1 MVRRGNPL
9 MQNQNTNQ
17 EPPLKRSSELK
28 STAQPVK
35 ITKQQ
40 PTTNKPNNSTLEIVL
55 KNNTEQMQKL
65 NDNEKILNENVNDN
79 KSKIVDVRQGQTVI
93 KGSLTKLL
101 NQQGVLNANQV
112 DTTQTI
118 ENLNDVIKQLK
129 SDQQVIQ
136 SLFKRVDALE
146 QTPDATKAML
156 AEYVRNFDTTV
167 KTLNVLAQNQS
178 YYAKKEQEAL
188 IQIAN
193 KQITINR
200 ETLTELEQLV
210 QKETGFALQKYV
222 SEVQRKAINANF
234 TEFNKRLQS
243 RLNAVDGDI
252 TRTLDTLSKTLKKA
266 NTAVESVNK
275 LWIVV
280 GVLLVLQILTS
291 FNLYVNSFVSHPVI
305 SSIIALIAVALVAGV
320 VYLNWRDHND

>member
-1 MVRRGNPL
+1 M
-9 MQNQNTNQ
+9 NTNQ
-17 EPPLKRSSELK
+17 E
-28 STAQPVK
+28 
-35 ITKQQ
+35 
-40 PTTNKPNNSTLEIVL
+40 
-55 KNNTEQMQKL
+55 
-65 NDNEKILNENVNDN
+65 
-79 KSKIVDVRQGQTVI
+79 
-93 KGSLTKLL
+93 
-101 NQQGVLNANQV
+101 

-118 ENLNDVIKQLK
+118 ENLNDLVKHLR
-129 SDQQVIQ
+129 SDQQALQ
-136 SLFKRVDALE
+136 SLMQRVDALE

-156 AEYVRNFDTTV
+156 VEYVRNFDTTV

-188 IQIAN
+188 VQIAN

-234 TEFNKRLQS
+234 NAFNKSLQS
-243 RLNAVDGDI
+243 RLNDVDGDI
-252 TRTLDTLSKTLKKA
+252 TRTLATLSKTLKKA
-266 NTAVESVNK
+266 NMAVESVNK

-280 GVLLVLQILTS
+280 GVLFVLQILTS
-291 FNLYVNSFVSHPVI
+291 FNLYVNSFVSNPVI
-305 SSIIALIAVALVAGV
+305 SSIIALIAVVLVVGA

>member
-1 MVRRGNPL
+1 M
-9 MQNQNTNQ
+9 
-17 EPPLKRSSELK
+17 
-28 STAQPVK
+28 
-35 ITKQQ
+35 
-40 PTTNKPNNSTLEIVL
+40 
-55 KNNTEQMQKL
+55 
-65 NDNEKILNENVNDN
+65 
-79 KSKIVDVRQGQTVI
+79 
-93 KGSLTKLL
+93 
-101 NQQGVLNANQV
+101 NANQV

-188 IQIAN
+188 VQIAN

-243 RLNAVDGDI
+243 RLNDVDGDI

-266 NTAVESVNK
+266 NMAVESVNK

-280 GVLLVLQILTS
+280 GILFVLQILTS
-291 FNLYVNSFVSHPVI
+291 FNLYVNSFVKHPLI
-305 SSIIALIAVALVAGV
+305 SSIIALIAVALVVGV

>member
-1 MVRRGNPL
+1 M
-9 MQNQNTNQ
+9 NTNQ
-17 EPPLKRSSELK
+17 
-28 STAQPVK
+28 A
-35 ITKQQ
+35 
-40 PTTNKPNNSTLEIVL
+40 
-55 KNNTEQMQKL
+55 
-65 NDNEKILNENVNDN
+65 
-79 KSKIVDVRQGQTVI
+79 
-93 KGSLTKLL
+93 
-101 NQQGVLNANQV
+101 

-118 ENLNDVIKQLK
+118 ENLNDLVKHLR
-129 SDQQVIQ
+129 SDQQALQ
-136 SLFKRVDALE
+136 SLMQRVDALE

-156 AEYVRNFDTTV
+156 VEYVRNFDTTV

-188 IQIAN
+188 VQIAN

-222 SEVQRKAINANF
+222 SEIQRKAINANF
-234 TEFNKRLQS
+234 NAFNKSLQS
-243 RLNAVDGDI
+243 RLNDVDGDI

-266 NTAVESVNK
+266 NMAVESVNK

-280 GVLLVLQILTS
+280 GVLFVLQILTS
-291 FNLYVNSFVSHPVI
+291 FNLYVNSFVSNPVI
-305 SSIIALIAVALVAGV
+305 SSIIALIAVVLVIGV

>member
-1 MVRRGNPL
+1 M
-9 MQNQNTNQ
+9 
-17 EPPLKRSSELK
+17 
-28 STAQPVK
+28 
-35 ITKQQ
+35 
-40 PTTNKPNNSTLEIVL
+40 
-55 KNNTEQMQKL
+55 
-65 NDNEKILNENVNDN
+65 
-79 KSKIVDVRQGQTVI
+79 
-93 KGSLTKLL
+93 
-101 NQQGVLNANQV
+101 NANQE

-118 ENLNDVIKQLK
+118 ENLNDLVKQLR
-129 SDQQVIQ
+129 SDQQVVQ
-136 SLFKRVDALE
+136 SLLKRVDALE

-188 IQIAN
+188 VQIAN

-210 QKETGFALQKYV
+210 QKETGFALQKYI

-243 RLNAVDGDI
+243 RLNDVDGDI

-266 NTAVESVNK
+266 NMAVESVNK

-280 GVLLVLQILTS
+280 GVLFVLQILTS
-291 FNLYVNSFVSHPVI
+291 FDLYVNSFVSHPVI

-320 VYLNWRDHND
+320 VYLNWRNHND

>member
-1 MVRRGNPL
+1 M
-9 MQNQNTNQ
+9 NTNQ
-17 EPPLKRSSELK
+17 E
-28 STAQPVK
+28 
-35 ITKQQ
+35 
-40 PTTNKPNNSTLEIVL
+40 
-55 KNNTEQMQKL
+55 
-65 NDNEKILNENVNDN
+65 
-79 KSKIVDVRQGQTVI
+79 
-93 KGSLTKLL
+93 
-101 NQQGVLNANQV
+101 

-118 ENLNDVIKQLK
+118 ENLNDLVKHLR
-129 SDQQVIQ
+129 SDQQALQ
-136 SLFKRVDALE
+136 SLMQRVDALE

-156 AEYVRNFDTTV
+156 VEYVRNFDTTIR
-167 KTLNVLAQNQS
+167 TLHVLAQNQS

-188 IQIAN
+188 VQIAN

-234 TEFNKRLQS
+234 NAFNKSLQS
-243 RLNAVDGDI
+243 RLNDVDGDI

-266 NTAVESVNK
+266 NMAVESVNK

-280 GVLLVLQILTS
+280 GVLFVLQILTS
-291 FNLYVNSFVSHPVI
+291 FNLYVNSFVSNPVI
-305 SSIIALIAVALVAGV
+305 SSIIALIAVVLVVGA

>member
-1 MVRRGNPL
+1 M
-9 MQNQNTNQ
+9 NTNQ
-17 EPPLKRSSELK
+17 E
-28 STAQPVK
+28 
-35 ITKQQ
+35 
-40 PTTNKPNNSTLEIVL
+40 
-55 KNNTEQMQKL
+55 
-65 NDNEKILNENVNDN
+65 
-79 KSKIVDVRQGQTVI
+79 
-93 KGSLTKLL
+93 
-101 NQQGVLNANQV
+101 

-118 ENLNDVIKQLK
+118 ENLNDLVKHLR
-129 SDQQVIQ
+129 SDQQALQ
-136 SLFKRVDALE
+136 SLMQRVDALE

-156 AEYVRNFDTTV
+156 VEYVRNFDTTV

-188 IQIAN
+188 VQIAN

-222 SEVQRKAINANF
+222 SKVQRKAINANF
-234 TEFNKRLQS
+234 NAFNKSLQS
-243 RLNAVDGDI
+243 RLNDVDGDI

-266 NTAVESVNK
+266 NMAVESVNK

-280 GVLLVLQILTS
+280 GVLFVLQILTS
-291 FNLYVNSFVSHPVI
+291 FNLYVNSFVSNPVI
-305 SSIIALIAVALVAGV
+305 SSIIALIAVVLVVGA

>member
-1 MVRRGNPL
+1 

-40 PTTNKPNNSTLEIVL
+40 PMTSKPNNLEFKTVL
-55 KNNTEQMQKL
+55 KNNAEQMKKL
-65 NDNEKILNENVNDN
+65 NENEKILNENVNDN
-79 KSKIVDVRQGQTVI
+79 KTKIVDVRQGQTVI

-101 NQQGVLNANQV
+101 NQQGILNTNQE

-118 ENLNDVIKQLK
+118 ENLNDLVKHLR
-129 SDQQVIQ
+129 SDQQALQ
-136 SLFKRVDALE
+136 SLMQRVDALE

-156 AEYVRNFDTTV
+156 VEYVRNFDTTV

-188 IQIAN
+188 VQIAN

-234 TEFNKRLQS
+234 NAFNKSLQS
-243 RLNAVDGDI
+243 RLNDVDGDI

-266 NTAVESVNK
+266 NMAVESVNK

-280 GVLLVLQILTS
+280 GVLFVLQILTS
-291 FNLYVNSFVSHPVI
+291 FNLYVNSFVSNPVI
-305 SSIIALIAVALVAGV
+305 SSIIALIAVVLVVGV

>member
-1 MVRRGNPL
+1 M
-9 MQNQNTNQ
+9 NTNQ
-17 EPPLKRSSELK
+17 E
-28 STAQPVK
+28 
-35 ITKQQ
+35 
-40 PTTNKPNNSTLEIVL
+40 
-55 KNNTEQMQKL
+55 
-65 NDNEKILNENVNDN
+65 
-79 KSKIVDVRQGQTVI
+79 
-93 KGSLTKLL
+93 
-101 NQQGVLNANQV
+101 

-118 ENLNDVIKQLK
+118 ENLNDLVKHLR
-129 SDQQVIQ
+129 SDQQALQ
-136 SLFKRVDALE
+136 SLMQRVDALE
-146 QTPDATKAML
+146 QTPDATRAML
-156 AEYVRNFDTTV
+156 VEYVRNFDTTV

-188 IQIAN
+188 VQIAN

-234 TEFNKRLQS
+234 NAFNKSLQS
-243 RLNAVDGDI
+243 RLNDVDGDI

-266 NTAVESVNK
+266 NMAVESVNK

-280 GVLLVLQILTS
+280 GVLFVLQILTS
-291 FNLYVNSFVSHPVI
+291 FNLYVNSFVSNPVI
-305 SSIIALIAVALVAGV
+305 SSIIALIAVVLVVGA

>member
-1 MVRRGNPL
+1 M
-9 MQNQNTNQ
+9 NTNQ
-17 EPPLKRSSELK
+17 E
-28 STAQPVK
+28 
-35 ITKQQ
+35 
-40 PTTNKPNNSTLEIVL
+40 
-55 KNNTEQMQKL
+55 
-65 NDNEKILNENVNDN
+65 
-79 KSKIVDVRQGQTVI
+79 
-93 KGSLTKLL
+93 
-101 NQQGVLNANQV
+101 

-118 ENLNDVIKQLK
+118 ENLNDLVKHLR
-129 SDQQVIQ
+129 SDQQVVQ
-136 SLFKRVDALE
+136 SLLKRVDALE

-188 IQIAN
+188 VQIAN

-234 TEFNKRLQS
+234 NAFNKSLQS
-243 RLNAVDGDI
+243 CLNDVDGDI

-266 NTAVESVNK
+266 NMAVESVNK

-280 GVLLVLQILTS
+280 GVLFVLQILTS
-291 FNLYVNSFVSHPVI
+291 FNLYVNSFVSNPVI
-305 SSIIALIAVALVAGV
+305 SSIIALIAVVLVVGA

>member
-1 MVRRGNPL
+1 M
-9 MQNQNTNQ
+9 NTNQ
-17 EPPLKRSSELK
+17 K
-28 STAQPVK
+28 
-35 ITKQQ
+35 
-40 PTTNKPNNSTLEIVL
+40 
-55 KNNTEQMQKL
+55 
-65 NDNEKILNENVNDN
+65 
-79 KSKIVDVRQGQTVI
+79 
-93 KGSLTKLL
+93 
-101 NQQGVLNANQV
+101 

-118 ENLNDVIKQLK
+118 ENLNDLVKHLR
-129 SDQQVIQ
+129 SDQQALQ
-136 SLFKRVDALE
+136 SLMQRVDALE

-156 AEYVRNFDTTV
+156 VEYVRNFDTTV

-188 IQIAN
+188 VQIAN

-234 TEFNKRLQS
+234 NAFNKSLQS
-243 RLNAVDGDI
+243 RLNDVDGDI

-266 NTAVESVNK
+266 NMAVESVNK

-280 GVLLVLQILTS
+280 GVLFVLQILTS
-291 FNLYVNSFVSHPVI
+291 FNLYVNSFVSNPVI
-305 SSIIALIAVALVAGV
+305 SSIIALIAVVLVVGA

>member
-1 MVRRGNPL
+1 M
-9 MQNQNTNQ
+9 
-17 EPPLKRSSELK
+17 
-28 STAQPVK
+28 
-35 ITKQQ
+35 
-40 PTTNKPNNSTLEIVL
+40 
-55 KNNTEQMQKL
+55 
-65 NDNEKILNENVNDN
+65 
-79 KSKIVDVRQGQTVI
+79 
-93 KGSLTKLL
+93 
-101 NQQGVLNANQV
+101 NANQV

-188 IQIAN
+188 VQIAN

-243 RLNAVDGDI
+243 RLNDVDGDI

-266 NTAVESVNK
+266 NMAVESVNK

-280 GVLLVLQILTS
+280 GVLFVLQILTS
-291 FNLYVNSFVSHPVI
+291 FNLYVNSFVSYPVI

>member
-1 MVRRGNPL
+1 M
-9 MQNQNTNQ
+9 NTNQ
-17 EPPLKRSSELK
+17 E
-28 STAQPVK
+28 
-35 ITKQQ
+35 
-40 PTTNKPNNSTLEIVL
+40 
-55 KNNTEQMQKL
+55 
-65 NDNEKILNENVNDN
+65 
-79 KSKIVDVRQGQTVI
+79 
-93 KGSLTKLL
+93 
-101 NQQGVLNANQV
+101 

-118 ENLNDVIKQLK
+118 ENLNDLVKHLR
-129 SDQQVIQ
+129 SDQQALQ
-136 SLFKRVDALE
+136 SLMQRVDALE

-156 AEYVRNFDTTV
+156 VEYVRNFDTTV

-188 IQIAN
+188 VQIAN

-234 TEFNKRLQS
+234 NAFNKSLQS
-243 RLNAVDGDI
+243 RLNDVDGDI
-252 TRTLDTLSKTLKKA
+252 TRTLDTLSQTLKKA
-266 NTAVESVNK
+266 NMAVESVNK

-280 GVLLVLQILTS
+280 GVLFVLQILTS
-291 FNLYVNSFVSHPVI
+291 FNLYVNSFVSNPVI
-305 SSIIALIAVALVAGV
+305 SSIIALIAVVLVVGA

>member
-1 MVRRGNPL
+1 M
-9 MQNQNTNQ
+9 
-17 EPPLKRSSELK
+17 
-28 STAQPVK
+28 
-35 ITKQQ
+35 
-40 PTTNKPNNSTLEIVL
+40 NNLV
-55 KNNTEQMQKL
+55 
-65 NDNEKILNENVNDN
+65 
-79 KSKIVDVRQGQTVI
+79 
-93 KGSLTKLL
+93 
-101 NQQGVLNANQV
+101 
-112 DTTQTI
+112 
-118 ENLNDVIKQLK
+118 KQLR
-129 SDQQVIQ
+129 SDQQVVQ

-188 IQIAN
+188 VQIAN

-243 RLNAVDGDI
+243 RLNDVDSDI

-266 NTAVESVNK
+266 NMAVESVNK

-280 GVLLVLQILTS
+280 GVLFVLQILTS
-291 FNLYVNSFVSHPVI
+291 FNLYVNSFVKHPLI
-305 SSIIALIAVALVAGV
+305 SSIIALIAVMLVAGV

>member
-1 MVRRGNPL
+1 M
-9 MQNQNTNQ
+9 
-17 EPPLKRSSELK
+17 
-28 STAQPVK
+28 
-35 ITKQQ
+35 
-40 PTTNKPNNSTLEIVL
+40 
-55 KNNTEQMQKL
+55 
-65 NDNEKILNENVNDN
+65 
-79 KSKIVDVRQGQTVI
+79 
-93 KGSLTKLL
+93 
-101 NQQGVLNANQV
+101 NANQV

-266 NTAVESVNK
+266 NMAVESVNK

-280 GVLLVLQILTS
+280 GILFVLQILTS
-291 FNLYVNSFVSHPVI
+291 FNLYVNSFVKHPLI
-305 SSIIALIAVALVAGV
+305 SSIIALIAVALVVGV

>member
-40 PTTNKPNNSTLEIVL
+40 PMTSKPNNLEFKTVL
-55 KNNTEQMQKL
+55 KNNAEQMKKL
-65 NDNEKILNENVNDN
+65 NENEKILNENVTDN
-79 KSKIVDVRQGQTVI
+79 KTKIVDVRQGQTVI

-101 NQQGVLNANQV
+101 NQQGILNTNQE

-118 ENLNDVIKQLK
+118 ENLNDLVKHLR
-129 SDQQVIQ
+129 SDQQALQ
-136 SLFKRVDALE
+136 SLMQRVDALE

-156 AEYVRNFDTTV
+156 VEYVRNFDTTV

-188 IQIAN
+188 VQIAN

-222 SEVQRKAINANF
+222 SKVQRKAINANF
-234 TEFNKRLQS
+234 NAFNKSLQS
-243 RLNAVDGDI
+243 RLNDVDGDI

-266 NTAVESVNK
+266 NMAVESVNK

-280 GVLLVLQILTS
+280 GVLFVLQILTS
-291 FNLYVNSFVSHPVI
+291 FNLYVNSFVSNPVI
-305 SSIIALIAVALVAGV
+305 SSIIALIAVVLVVGA

>member
-1 MVRRGNPL
+1 M
-9 MQNQNTNQ
+9 NTNQ
-17 EPPLKRSSELK
+17 E
-28 STAQPVK
+28 
-35 ITKQQ
+35 
-40 PTTNKPNNSTLEIVL
+40 
-55 KNNTEQMQKL
+55 
-65 NDNEKILNENVNDN
+65 
-79 KSKIVDVRQGQTVI
+79 
-93 KGSLTKLL
+93 
-101 NQQGVLNANQV
+101 

-118 ENLNDVIKQLK
+118 ENLNDLVKHLR
-129 SDQQVIQ
+129 SDQQALQ
-136 SLFKRVDALE
+136 SLMQRVDALE

-188 IQIAN
+188 VQIAN

-243 RLNAVDGDI
+243 RLNDVDGDI

-266 NTAVESVNK
+266 NMAVESVNK

-280 GVLLVLQILTS
+280 GVLFVLQILTS
-291 FNLYVNSFVSHPVI
+291 FNLYVNSFVKHPLI
-305 SSIIALIAVALVAGV
+305 SSIIALIAVALVVGV

>member
-1 MVRRGNPL
+1 M
-9 MQNQNTNQ
+9 
-17 EPPLKRSSELK
+17 
-28 STAQPVK
+28 
-35 ITKQQ
+35 
-40 PTTNKPNNSTLEIVL
+40 
-55 KNNTEQMQKL
+55 
-65 NDNEKILNENVNDN
+65 
-79 KSKIVDVRQGQTVI
+79 
-93 KGSLTKLL
+93 
-101 NQQGVLNANQV
+101 NANQV

-156 AEYVRNFDTTV
+156 AEYVRNFDTTI

-200 ETLTELEQLV
+200 DTLNELKQLV

-234 TEFNKRLQS
+234 AEFNKRLQS
-243 RLNAVDGDI
+243 RLNDVDGDI

-266 NTAVESVNK
+266 NMAVESVSK

-280 GVLLVLQILTS
+280 GILFVLQILTS

-305 SSIIALIAVALVAGV
+305 SSIIALIAVALVVGV
-320 VYLNWRDHND
+320 VYLNWRNHND

>member
-1 MVRRGNPL
+1 M
-9 MQNQNTNQ
+9 
-17 EPPLKRSSELK
+17 
-28 STAQPVK
+28 
-35 ITKQQ
+35 
-40 PTTNKPNNSTLEIVL
+40 NNLV
-55 KNNTEQMQKL
+55 
-65 NDNEKILNENVNDN
+65 
-79 KSKIVDVRQGQTVI
+79 
-93 KGSLTKLL
+93 
-101 NQQGVLNANQV
+101 
-112 DTTQTI
+112 
-118 ENLNDVIKQLK
+118 KQLR
-129 SDQQVIQ
+129 SDQQVVQ

-156 AEYVRNFDTTV
+156 AEYVRNFDTTIR
-167 KTLNVLAQNQS
+167 TLNVLAQNQS

-188 IQIAN
+188 VQIAN

-243 RLNAVDGDI
+243 RLNDVDSDI

-266 NTAVESVNK
+266 NMAVESVNK
-275 LWIVV
+275 LWVVV

-291 FNLYVNSFVSHPVI
+291 FNLYVNSFVKHPLI
-305 SSIIALIAVALVAGV
+305 SSVIALIAVALVAGV
-320 VYLNWRDHND
+320 VCLNWRDHND

>member
-1 MVRRGNPL
+1 M
-9 MQNQNTNQ
+9 
-17 EPPLKRSSELK
+17 
-28 STAQPVK
+28 
-35 ITKQQ
+35 
-40 PTTNKPNNSTLEIVL
+40 
-55 KNNTEQMQKL
+55 
-65 NDNEKILNENVNDN
+65 NENQVN
-79 KSKIVDVRQGQTVI
+79 
-93 KGSLTKLL
+93 
-101 NQQGVLNANQV
+101 
-112 DTTQTI
+112 TTQTI

-234 TEFNKRLQS
+234 TEFNKCLQN

-266 NTAVESVNK
+266 NMAVESVNK

-280 GVLLVLQILTS
+280 GILFVLQILTS

-305 SSIIALIAVALVAGV
+305 SSIIALIAVALVVGV
-320 VYLNWRDHND
+320 VYLNWRNHND

>member
-1 MVRRGNPL
+1 M
-9 MQNQNTNQ
+9 NTNQ
-17 EPPLKRSSELK
+17 K
-28 STAQPVK
+28 
-35 ITKQQ
+35 
-40 PTTNKPNNSTLEIVL
+40 
-55 KNNTEQMQKL
+55 
-65 NDNEKILNENVNDN
+65 
-79 KSKIVDVRQGQTVI
+79 
-93 KGSLTKLL
+93 
-101 NQQGVLNANQV
+101 

-118 ENLNDVIKQLK
+118 ENLNDLVKHLR
-129 SDQQVIQ
+129 SDQQALQ
-136 SLFKRVDALE
+136 SLMQRVDALE

-156 AEYVRNFDTTV
+156 VEYVRNFDTTV

-188 IQIAN
+188 VQIAN

-222 SEVQRKAINANF
+222 SEIQRKAINANF
-234 TEFNKRLQS
+234 NAFNKSLQS
-243 RLNAVDGDI
+243 RLNDVDGDI

-266 NTAVESVNK
+266 NMAVESVNK

-280 GVLLVLQILTS
+280 GVLFVLQILTS
-291 FNLYVNSFVSHPVI
+291 FNLYVNSFVSNPVI
-305 SSIIALIAVALVAGV
+305 SSIIALIAVVLVVGA

>member
-1 MVRRGNPL
+1 M
-9 MQNQNTNQ
+9 
-17 EPPLKRSSELK
+17 
-28 STAQPVK
+28 
-35 ITKQQ
+35 
-40 PTTNKPNNSTLEIVL
+40 
-55 KNNTEQMQKL
+55 
-65 NDNEKILNENVNDN
+65 
-79 KSKIVDVRQGQTVI
+79 
-93 KGSLTKLL
+93 
-101 NQQGVLNANQV
+101 NANQE

-118 ENLNDVIKQLK
+118 ENLNDLVKQLR
-129 SDQQVIQ
+129 SDQQVVQ

-178 YYAKKEQEAL
+178 YYARKEQEAL

-243 RLNAVDGDI
+243 RLNDVDSDI

-266 NTAVESVNK
+266 NMAVESVNK
-275 LWIVV
+275 LWVVV
-280 GVLLVLQILTS
+280 GVLFVLQILTS
-291 FNLYVNSFVSHPVI
+291 FNLYVNSFISYPLI
-305 SSIIALIAVALVAGV
+305 SSIIALIAVVLVIGV

>member
-1 MVRRGNPL
+1 M
-9 MQNQNTNQ
+9 NTNQ
-17 EPPLKRSSELK
+17 E
-28 STAQPVK
+28 
-35 ITKQQ
+35 
-40 PTTNKPNNSTLEIVL
+40 
-55 KNNTEQMQKL
+55 
-65 NDNEKILNENVNDN
+65 
-79 KSKIVDVRQGQTVI
+79 G
-93 KGSLTKLL
+93 
-101 NQQGVLNANQV
+101 
-112 DTTQTI
+112 TTQTI
-118 ENLNDVIKQLK
+118 ENLNDLVKQLR
-129 SDQQVIQ
+129 SDQQVVQ
-136 SLFKRVDALE
+136 SLLKRVDALE

-167 KTLNVLAQNQS
+167 KTLNVLAQNQN

-188 IQIAN
+188 VQIAN

-234 TEFNKRLQS
+234 AEFNKRLQS
-243 RLNAVDGDI
+243 RLNAVDSDI

-266 NTAVESVNK
+266 NMAVESVNK

-280 GVLLVLQILTS
+280 GVLFVLQILTS
-291 FNLYVNSFVSHPVI
+291 FNLYVNSFVKHPLI
-305 SSIIALIAVALVAGV
+305 SSVIALIAVALVVGV

>member
-1 MVRRGNPL
+1 M
-9 MQNQNTNQ
+9 NTNQ
-17 EPPLKRSSELK
+17 E
-28 STAQPVK
+28 
-35 ITKQQ
+35 
-40 PTTNKPNNSTLEIVL
+40 
-55 KNNTEQMQKL
+55 
-65 NDNEKILNENVNDN
+65 
-79 KSKIVDVRQGQTVI
+79 
-93 KGSLTKLL
+93 
-101 NQQGVLNANQV
+101 

-118 ENLNDVIKQLK
+118 ENLNDLVKHLR
-129 SDQQVIQ
+129 SDQQALQ
-136 SLFKRVDALE
+136 SLMQRVDALE

-188 IQIAN
+188 VQIAN

-234 TEFNKRLQS
+234 NAFNKSLQS
-243 RLNAVDGDI
+243 RLNDVDGDI

-266 NTAVESVNK
+266 NMAVESVNK

-280 GVLLVLQILTS
+280 GVLFVLQILTS
-291 FNLYVNSFVSHPVI
+291 FNLYVNSFVSNPVI
-305 SSIIALIAVALVAGV
+305 SSIIALIAVVLVVGA

>member
-1 MVRRGNPL
+1 M
-9 MQNQNTNQ
+9 NTNQ
-17 EPPLKRSSELK
+17 E
-28 STAQPVK
+28 
-35 ITKQQ
+35 
-40 PTTNKPNNSTLEIVL
+40 
-55 KNNTEQMQKL
+55 
-65 NDNEKILNENVNDN
+65 
-79 KSKIVDVRQGQTVI
+79 
-93 KGSLTKLL
+93 
-101 NQQGVLNANQV
+101 

-118 ENLNDVIKQLK
+118 ENLNDLVKHLR
-129 SDQQVIQ
+129 SDQQALQ
-136 SLFKRVDALE
+136 SLMQRVDALE

-156 AEYVRNFDTTV
+156 VEYVRNFDTTV

-188 IQIAN
+188 VQIAN

-243 RLNAVDGDI
+243 RLNDVDGDI

-266 NTAVESVNK
+266 NMAVESVNK

-280 GVLLVLQILTS
+280 GVLFVLQILTS
-291 FNLYVNSFVSHPVI
+291 FNLYVNSFVSHPLS
-305 SSIIALIAVALVAGV
+305 SSIIALIAVMLVAGV
-320 VYLNWRDHND
+320 MYLNWRDHND

>member
-1 MVRRGNPL
+1 M
-9 MQNQNTNQ
+9 NTNQ
-17 EPPLKRSSELK
+17 E
-28 STAQPVK
+28 
-35 ITKQQ
+35 
-40 PTTNKPNNSTLEIVL
+40 
-55 KNNTEQMQKL
+55 
-65 NDNEKILNENVNDN
+65 
-79 KSKIVDVRQGQTVI
+79 
-93 KGSLTKLL
+93 
-101 NQQGVLNANQV
+101 

-118 ENLNDVIKQLK
+118 ENLNDLVKHLR
-129 SDQQVIQ
+129 SDQQALQ
-136 SLFKRVDALE
+136 SLMQRVDALE

-156 AEYVRNFDTTV
+156 VEYVRNFDTTV
-167 KTLNVLAQNQS
+167 KTLNVLAQNQN

-188 IQIAN
+188 VQIAN

-234 TEFNKRLQS
+234 NAFNKSLQS
-243 RLNAVDGDI
+243 RLNDVDRDI

-266 NTAVESVNK
+266 NMAVESVNK

-280 GVLLVLQILTS
+280 GVLFVLQILTS
-291 FNLYVNSFVSHPVI
+291 FNLYVNSFVSNPVI
-305 SSIIALIAVALVAGV
+305 SSIIALIAVVLVVGT

>member
-1 MVRRGNPL
+1 M
-9 MQNQNTNQ
+9 NTNQ
-17 EPPLKRSSELK
+17 E
-28 STAQPVK
+28 
-35 ITKQQ
+35 
-40 PTTNKPNNSTLEIVL
+40 
-55 KNNTEQMQKL
+55 
-65 NDNEKILNENVNDN
+65 
-79 KSKIVDVRQGQTVI
+79 
-93 KGSLTKLL
+93 
-101 NQQGVLNANQV
+101 

-118 ENLNDVIKQLK
+118 ENLNDLVKHLR
-129 SDQQVIQ
+129 SDQQALQ
-136 SLFKRVDALE
+136 SLMQRVDALE

-156 AEYVRNFDTTV
+156 VEYVRNFDTTV

-188 IQIAN
+188 VQIAN

-234 TEFNKRLQS
+234 NAFNKSLQS
-243 RLNAVDGDI
+243 RLNDVDGDI
-252 TRTLDTLSKTLKKA
+252 TRTLDTLSKILKKA
-266 NTAVESVNK
+266 NMAVESVNK

-280 GVLLVLQILTS
+280 GVLFVLQILTS
-291 FNLYVNSFVSHPVI
+291 FNLYVNSFVSNPVI
-305 SSIIALIAVALVAGV
+305 SSIIALIAVVLVVGA

>member
-1 MVRRGNPL
+1 M
-9 MQNQNTNQ
+9 NTNQ
-17 EPPLKRSSELK
+17 E
-28 STAQPVK
+28 
-35 ITKQQ
+35 
-40 PTTNKPNNSTLEIVL
+40 
-55 KNNTEQMQKL
+55 
-65 NDNEKILNENVNDN
+65 
-79 KSKIVDVRQGQTVI
+79 
-93 KGSLTKLL
+93 
-101 NQQGVLNANQV
+101 

-118 ENLNDVIKQLK
+118 ENLNDLVKHLR
-129 SDQQVIQ
+129 SDQQALQ
-136 SLFKRVDALE
+136 SLMQRVDALE

-156 AEYVRNFDTTV
+156 VEYVRNFDTTV

-188 IQIAN
+188 VQIAN

-234 TEFNKRLQS
+234 NAFNKSLQS
-243 RLNAVDGDI
+243 RLNDVDGDI

-266 NTAVESVNK
+266 NMAVESVNK

-280 GVLLVLQILTS
+280 GVLFVLQILTS
-291 FNLYVNSFVSHPVI
+291 FNLYVNSFVSNPVI
-305 SSIIALIAVALVAGV
+305 SSIIALIAVVLVVGA

>member
-1 MVRRGNPL
+1 M
-9 MQNQNTNQ
+9 NTNQ
-17 EPPLKRSSELK
+17 E
-28 STAQPVK
+28 
-35 ITKQQ
+35 
-40 PTTNKPNNSTLEIVL
+40 
-55 KNNTEQMQKL
+55 
-65 NDNEKILNENVNDN
+65 
-79 KSKIVDVRQGQTVI
+79 
-93 KGSLTKLL
+93 
-101 NQQGVLNANQV
+101 

-118 ENLNDVIKQLK
+118 ENLNDLVKHLR
-129 SDQQVIQ
+129 SDQQALQ
-136 SLFKRVDALE
+136 SLMQRVDALE

-156 AEYVRNFDTTV
+156 VEYVRNFDTTV

-188 IQIAN
+188 VQIAN

-222 SEVQRKAINANF
+222 SEVQRKAITANF
-234 TEFNKRLQS
+234 NAFNKSLQS
-243 RLNAVDGDI
+243 RLNDVDGDI

-266 NTAVESVNK
+266 NMAVESVNK

-280 GVLLVLQILTS
+280 GVLFVLQILTS
-291 FNLYVNSFVSHPVI
+291 FNLYVNSFVSNPVI
-305 SSIIALIAVALVAGV
+305 SSIIALIAVVLVVGA

>member
-1 MVRRGNPL
+1 
-9 MQNQNTNQ
+9 MQ
-17 EPPLKRSSELK
+17 
-28 STAQPVK
+28 
-35 ITKQQ
+35 
-40 PTTNKPNNSTLEIVL
+40 
-55 KNNTEQMQKL
+55 
-65 NDNEKILNENVNDN
+65 
-79 KSKIVDVRQGQTVI
+79 
-93 KGSLTKLL
+93 
-101 NQQGVLNANQV
+101 
-112 DTTQTI
+112 
-118 ENLNDVIKQLK
+118 
-129 SDQQVIQ
+129 
-136 SLFKRVDALE
+136 RVDALE

-156 AEYVRNFDTTV
+156 VEYVRNFDTTV

-188 IQIAN
+188 VQIAN

-243 RLNAVDGDI
+243 RLNDVDGDI

-266 NTAVESVNK
+266 NMAVESVNK

-280 GVLLVLQILTS
+280 GVLFVLQILTS
-291 FNLYVNSFVSHPVI
+291 FNLYVNSFVSHPLS
-305 SSIIALIAVALVAGV
+305 SSIIALIAVMLVAGV
-320 VYLNWRDHND
+320 MYLNWRDHND